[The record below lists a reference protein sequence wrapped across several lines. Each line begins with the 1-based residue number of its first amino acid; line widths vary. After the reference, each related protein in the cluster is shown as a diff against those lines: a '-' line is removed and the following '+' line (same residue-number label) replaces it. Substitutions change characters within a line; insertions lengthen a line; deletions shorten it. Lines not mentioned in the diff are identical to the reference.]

1 MARKNKKNDNPS
13 KPPGKSHSKKAPPKT
28 QFTEEECNMLYDGER
43 FKILFEESL
52 DVVYITNRDG
62 IIMDLNKA
70 GCELL
75 GYSDKEVIGKEASSL
90 FSYIEDTKR
99 LAAALA
105 VTGRVRDFEATLKKK
120 DGSRLICLI
129 NSFVR
134 KSQSG
139 KILGYQ
145 GIFRDITKSR
155 HLELRLKTEFERAE
169 FYNDLMS
176 HDINNFNQGALSNLE
191 LLLLSGELTEKGER
205 YARNAIEQISGSATL
220 ILNMKK
226 LQAIKSGE
234 LMTEKVNAL
243 ELLDDAVIRSR
254 ALFPGRTID
263 INMTNS
269 CLDGVVIGNRL
280 LLEAFINLITN
291 AIKFNRNSI
300 PEIHIMI
307 TENESGFLKLEFR
320 DNGPGI
326 DDAMKQKVF
335 DRSLRLHP
343 EVWGTGLG
351 LTLVKSIIESYGGS
365 ISVKDRVKGDP
376 SQGSNFTIILRRGN

>member
-1 MARKNKKNDNPS
+1 MVASGKKKQKSGNP
-13 KPPGKSHSKKAPPKT
+13 KTENAPPKQ
-28 QFTEEECNMLYDGER
+28 QFSDDEIDMLYDGER

-52 DVVYITNRDG
+52 DAVYIINRNG
-62 IIMDLNKA
+62 IIMDINNA

-75 GYSDKEVIGKEASSL
+75 GYSPDEIIGKNVEST
-90 FSYIEDTKR
+90 YVRKEDRMR
-99 LAAALA
+99 LLK
-105 VTGRVRDFEATLKKK
+105 TLGSNDRIRDFEIVLKRK
-120 DGSRLICLI
+120 DGSQLICLVTT
-129 NSFVR
+129 FVR

-139 KILGYQ
+139 EIRGYQ
-145 GIFRDITKSR
+145 GIIRDITKSKQ
-155 HLELRLKTEFERAE
+155 LELNLKAEFERAE

-176 HDINNFNQGALSNLE
+176 HDINNFNQGAMSNLE
-191 LLLLSGELTEKGER
+191 LLLLSGELSGKSER
-205 YARNAIEQISGSATL
+205 YVKNALDQITGSATL

-263 INMTNS
+263 INVTNS

-300 PEIHIMI
+300 PDIHILI
-307 TENESGFLKLEFR
+307 TENESGFLKLEFK

-326 DDAMKQKVF
+326 DEAMKQKIF

-343 EVWGTGLG
+343 EIWGTGLG

-365 ISVKDRVKGDP
+365 ISVKNRVKSDP
-376 SQGSNFTIILRRGN
+376 SQGSNFIVILRRGS